1 MSVEVEK
8 EMLNAIFAA
17 RDEEYADFTAK
28 LIPNVPRESIIGVR
42 RSSAA
47 LQNGSGKMRELT
59 NFFPHCR
66 MNITNR
72 TLFMHTLRRA

>member
-8 EMLNAIFAA
+8 EMLNAIIAE

-42 RSSAA
+42 
-47 LQNGSGKMRELT
+47 T
-59 NFFPHCR
+59 PHCKTVLEKCG
-66 MNITNR
+66 N
-72 TLFMHTLRRA
+72 

>member
-42 RSSAA
+42 T
-47 LQNGSGKMRELT
+47 QYCKKVREKCG
-59 NFFPHCR
+59 N
-66 MNITNR
+66 
-72 TLFMHTLRRA
+72 

>member
-42 RSSAA
+42 TPA
-47 LQNGSGKMRELT
+47 LRKLAKDFAKAPETAEFLQTLPHREYE
-59 NFFPHCR
+59 
-66 MNITNR
+66 
-72 TLFMHTLRRA
+72 

>member
-28 LIPNVPRESIIGVR
+28 LIPNV

-72 TLFMHTLRRA
+72 TLFMHTLRRAKGILIPP

>member
-42 RSSAA
+42 TPQLRKLAKELSAHDGVRDFLA
-47 LQNGSGKMRELT
+47 VYSRN
-59 NFFPHCR
+59 
-66 MNITNR
+66 
-72 TLFMHTLRRA
+72 

>member
-28 LIPNVPRESIIGVR
+28 LIPNVPRESI
-42 RSSAA
+42 
-47 LQNGSGKMRELT
+47 
-59 NFFPHCR
+59 
-66 MNITNR
+66 
-72 TLFMHTLRRA
+72 